1 MTKTY
6 SVEITET
13 LQRTVDIEAESY
25 QEAFRQVNKSYKDGD
40 IILDSSDFVDYE
52 ISMLTAEER
61 NVNRIRKEYPVG
73 TRIKLIHMSDPFHP
87 VPPNTIGTVA
97 GVDDMGTIH
106 MSWENGSSLGIIPN
120 EDSFIKLDHPSK
132 KKNKENER

>member
-25 QEAFRQVNKSYKDGD
+25 QEAFRQVNKSYKDGE
-40 IILDSSDFVDYE
+40 IILDSSDFIAYE
-52 ISMLTAEER
+52 ISILSKEER
-61 NVNRIRKEYPVG
+61 DVSRIRKEYPVG

-87 VPPNTIGTVA
+87 VPPNTIGTV
-97 GVDDMGTIH
+97 GVIWTMYLVCMGQI
-106 MSWENGSSLGIIPN
+106 L
-120 EDSFIKLDHPSK
+120 
-132 KKNKENER
+132 